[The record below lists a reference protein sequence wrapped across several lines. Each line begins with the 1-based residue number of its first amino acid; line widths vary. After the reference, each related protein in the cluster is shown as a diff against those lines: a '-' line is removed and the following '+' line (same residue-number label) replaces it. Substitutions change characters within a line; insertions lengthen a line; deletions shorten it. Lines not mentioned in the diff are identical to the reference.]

1 MYWISSLRGYFDL
14 DNKRPLCF
22 RRLRRKLNL
31 SSSVTYRKCKLSPI
45 SDSSIQSGYLVS
57 LFYRWENNTHLVQ
70 WISKD
75 HDLKNLSSTWHRDA
89 CTFLCRSDSLLH
101 TGLAEQLK
109 EFHFLGLLSA
119 SSHSL
124 DQRSTW
130 QSEIWSYCNRRL
142 LQNREALQMKRLICK
157 REIKI
162 TSLTVKNL
170 QRTYSFQ
177 HLNA

>member
-1 MYWISSLRGYFDL
+1 MYWISSLRSYFDL
-14 DNKRPLCF
+14 NNKRPLCF
-22 RRLRRKLNL
+22 WRLRRKLSL
-31 SSSVTYRKCKLSPI
+31 SSSITYRKCKLSPI
-45 SDSSIQSGYLVS
+45 SDSSIQSGYLIS
-57 LFYRWENNTHLVQ
+57 LFYRWENNTRLVQ

-89 CTFLCRSDSLLH
+89 CTFFVQIRQSV

-142 LQNREALQMKRLICK
+142 LQNREALQLKRLTCK
-157 REIKI
+157 WEIKI

-177 HLNA
+177 HMNA